1 MDNCFDMFDE
11 GKSEVIKQDEKIS
24 KESEKLLNK
33 KFKKLKHKALYIN
46 AEYEDTCEIFS
57 YAQKEFI
64 SGMFVYCGRNKI
76 KPPFADKQEE
86 EKKEKKEFQ
95 QDIKELYREIVKATH
110 PDKTKYLSENQIEER
125 KQLYLDAVQGKRE
138 GNFWGI
144 FKAALELDMP
154 MKKISFSYIEEL
166 ESSISKLEEKISQMK
181 NDLMYKWFYAP
192 ESIQLSIF
200 EQLTRE
206 QERY

>member
-1 MDNCFDMFDE
+1 MFKKNKRE
-11 GKSEVIKQDEKIS
+11 IIKKNKKKSKAEK
-24 KESEKLLNK
+24 KLLDK

-64 SGMFVYCGRNKI
+64 SGMFIYCGRNKI
-76 KPPFADKQEE
+76 KPPFADKQQE
-86 EKKEKKEFQ
+86 EKRERKEFQ
-95 QDIKELYREIVKATH
+95 DDIKELYREIVKATH
-110 PDKTKYLSENQIEER
+110 PDKTKGLSEDQIEDR
-125 KQLYLDAVQGKRE
+125 KQLYLDAVQGKKE

-154 MKKISFSYIEEL
+154 IKELSFAYIEEL
-166 ESSISKLEEKISQMK
+166 ELSINQLEERILKMK

-200 EQLTRE
+200 EQLTRD

>member
-1 MDNCFDMFDE
+1 MNDCFKFFDDD
-11 GKSEVIKQDEKIS
+11 KNEVIKKVKTNSAEG
-24 KESEKLLNK
+24 EKLLNK

-46 AEYEDTCEIFS
+46 AEYEDTCDIFS
-57 YAQKEFI
+57 HAQKEFI

-76 KPPFADKQEE
+76 KPPFADKQQE
-86 EKKEKKEFQ
+86 EKREKREFQ
-95 QDIKELYREIVKATH
+95 EDIKELYREIVKATH
-110 PDKTKYLSENQIEER
+110 PDKTKNLSEQQIEER
-125 KQLYLDAVQGKRE
+125 KQLYLDAVQGKKD

-154 MKKISFSYIEEL
+154 IQELSFSYIEEL
-166 ESSISKLEEKISQMK
+166 ESSINQLEKTISTMK

-200 EQLTRE
+200 EQLTKE
-206 QERY
+206 QGRY

>member
-1 MDNCFDMFDE
+1 MFDKNKRE
-11 GKSEVIKQDEKIS
+11 IIKQNKKKSKAEK
-24 KESEKLLNK
+24 KLLDK

-64 SGMFVYCGRNKI
+64 SGMFIYCGRNKI
-76 KPPFADKQEE
+76 KPPFADKQQE
-86 EKKEKKEFQ
+86 EKRERKEFQ
-95 QDIKELYREIVKATH
+95 DDIKELYREIVKATH
-110 PDKTKYLSENQIEER
+110 PDKTKGLSEDQIEDR
-125 KQLYLDAVQGKRE
+125 KQLYLDAVQGKKE

-154 MKKISFSYIEEL
+154 IKELSFAYIEEL
-166 ESSISKLEEKISQMK
+166 ELSINQLEERILKMK

-200 EQLTRE
+200 EQLTRD